1 MNKQFIKAT
10 EERCTFDRHIPAPY
24 LRKSFELDFVPE
36 KAELSICGLGFY
48 VLYINGVNVTK
59 GMFAPYISN
68 VDHYC
73 YYDTYDI
80 QKHLKQ
86 GENVIG
92 IWLGNGFMNPFGGAV
107 WDFDKV
113 DWIGSPRVALEC
125 NISAGEQV
133 LSFCADTGFRVHP
146 SPVIFD
152 EYRMGE
158 YYNANLEVK
167 GWNLPG
173 FDDSAWAN
181 ATPAEM
187 PRGELKQ
194 CEAEPIL
201 IQKELKP
208 VSITKYE
215 NGYLYDFGINTAGL
229 CRLHLKNAK
238 AGQTVTMLHSERHK
252 DGKFDISNVIFSSP
266 KRLAKY
272 PFYKT
277 YPQKNIYIAKGEEEE
292 IYLPQFVYHGFRYV
306 LVEGIE
312 ESQATEAL
320 LTYCVMHSDIKP
332 LGGFSCSDARL
343 NQLYGMMQNSVL
355 SNFYYFQTDCPHR
368 EKNGW
373 TGDASMS
380 SDYVALMYDVTE
392 SWREW
397 LANIRKAMNDAGAL
411 PGIVPT
417 GSWGF
422 DWGNGPAWDSI
433 LFNLPYQLWR
443 LRGNT
448 QVIRENAHAMVRY
461 LEYAMTRRSE
471 NGTIAI
477 GLGDWVPVGK
487 RPADYD
493 APLALTDSIQVMDM
507 ARKAEEMLDA
517 IGYTHQALFAGSI
530 YEDMRETVRRELID
544 FETMT
549 VAGDCQTS
557 QAMPIYYG
565 VFNEDEE
572 QAAFERLLEI
582 IHRDGDCITS
592 GFQGLHVL
600 FHVLSAFGE
609 SELAYRMITRPQ
621 YPSYVHLLNRG
632 FTSMSEQ
639 FQPDGMECGSHNH
652 HFLGD
657 INRWFTCCLAGLNI
671 EDATHVR
678 IAPNFVTALNYAEAY
693 YDLPTGRAAVQW
705 ERKKNEILLT
715 LEIPEGV
722 ECSLDLPKNAPVVKV
737 IQGKA
742 VSL

>member
-1 MNKQFIKAT
+1 MNKRFIKAT
-10 EERCTFDRHIPAPY
+10 EEWCSFDHHVPAPY
-24 LRKSFELDFVPE
+24 LRKSFTLDFVPE
-36 KAELSICGLGFY
+36 KAEISICGLGFY

-59 GMFAPYISN
+59 GMLAPYISN

-80 QKHLKQ
+80 KKHLRQ

-107 WDFDKV
+107 WDFDQV
-113 DWIGSPRVALEC
+113 DWLGAPRVALEC
-125 NISAGEQV
+125 VITDGEKE
-133 LSFCADTGFRVHP
+133 LSFDADQSFRTHP

-158 YYNANLEVK
+158 YYDATREIP

-173 FDDSAWAN
+173 FDDSAWNTALS
-181 ATPAEM
+181 AEM

-194 CEAEPIL
+194 CTAEPIL
-201 IQKELKP
+201 IQREIKP
-208 VSITKYE
+208 VSVQKYE

-229 CRLHLKNAK
+229 CRLQLKNAK
-238 AGQTVTMLHSERHK
+238 AGQKITMLHSERHK

-266 KRLAKY
+266 ARLEKY

-277 YPQKNIYIAKGEEEE
+277 YPQKNIYIAKGAEEET
-292 IYLPQFVYHGFRYV
+292 YLPQFVYHGFRYV
-306 LVEGIE
+306 LVEGITE
-312 ESQATEAL
+312 EQATEDL

-332 LGGFSCSDARL
+332 LGGFSCSEENL
-343 NQLYGMMQNSVL
+343 NKLYRMMQNSVL

-380 SDYVALMYDVTE
+380 SDYVALMYDVTN

-417 GSWGF
+417 GTWGF

-433 LFNLPYQLWR
+433 IFNLPYQLWR

-448 QVIRENAHAMVRY
+448 DLIRENAHCMVRY
-461 LEYAMTRRSE
+461 LEYAMTRRSAD
-471 NGTIAI
+471 GTIAI

-487 RPADYD
+487 KASRYD
-493 APLALTDSIQVMDM
+493 APLALTDTVQVMDI
-507 ARKAEEMLDA
+507 AGKAQEMLDA
-517 IGYTHQALFAGSI
+517 IGYTNQALFAGAVC
-530 YEDMRETVRRELID
+530 EDLRETIRRELID
-544 FETMT
+544 FDTMT

-557 QAMPIYYG
+557 QVLPIYYG

-572 QAAFERLLEI
+572 AAAFEKLLEI
-582 IHRDGDCITS
+582 IHRDGDSFTS
-592 GFQGLHVL
+592 GFQGMHTL

-609 SELAYRMITRPQ
+609 SELAYHMITKHE
-621 YPSYVHLLNRG
+621 YPSYVHLLDLG
-632 FTSMSEQ
+632 FTSMPEE
-639 FQPDGMECGSHNH
+639 FQPDGAECGSHNH

-657 INRWFTCCLAGLNI
+657 VNRWFTCCLAGLNI
-671 EDATHVR
+671 VDPTHVR
-678 IAPNFVTALNYAEAY
+678 VAPHFVQTLNYAEAY
-693 YDLPTGRAAVQW
+693 YDLPAGRAAVKW
-705 ERKKNEILLT
+705 ERGDDAILLT
-715 LEIPEGV
+715 VEVPAGV
-722 ECSLDLPKNAPVVKV
+722 ECTVDLPEDAPAVK
-737 IQGKA
+737 ILQKRG
-742 VSL
+742 

>member
-10 EERCTFDRHIPAPY
+10 AEGCTFDRHIPAPY
-24 LRKSFELDFVPE
+24 LRRSFALDFVPE
-36 KAELSICGLGFY
+36 QAEIAICGLGFY
-48 VLYINGVNVTK
+48 VLYINGINVTK
-59 GMFAPYISN
+59 GMLAPYISN

-80 QKHLKQ
+80 KTHLRQ

-113 DWIGSPRVALEC
+113 DWIGAPRVALEC

-133 LSFCADTGFRVHP
+133 LTLHADEGFRTHP

-158 YYNANLEVK
+158 HYDANLEIP

-173 FDDSAWAN
+173 FDDSAWAKVF
-181 ATPAEM
+181 PAEA
-187 PRGELKQ
+187 PRGELRE
-194 CEAEPIL
+194 CTAEPIV
-201 IQKELKP
+201 IEREIRP
-208 VSITKYE
+208 ISVIKYE

-229 CRLHLKNAK
+229 CRLHLKNAR

-252 DGKFDISNVIFSSP
+252 DGKFDIGNVTFSSP
-266 KRLAKY
+266 KRLEKY

-277 YPQKNIYIAKGEEEE
+277 YPQKNIYIAKGADVES
-292 IYLPQFVYHGFRYV
+292 YLPQFVYHGFRYV
-306 LVEGIE
+306 LVEGIDE
-312 ESQATEAL
+312 EQATKDL
-320 LTYCVMHSDIKP
+320 LTYCVMHSDIP
-332 LGGFSCSDARL
+332 CIGGFSCSDEKLNRL
-343 NQLYGMMQNSVL
+343 YAMMKNSVI
-355 SNFYYFQTDCPHR
+355 SNFHYFQTDCPHR

-380 SDYVALMYDVTE
+380 ADYVALMYDVSN

-417 GSWGF
+417 GTWGF
-422 DWGNGPAWDSI
+422 QWGNGPAWDSI
-433 LFNLPYQLWR
+433 LFHLPYQLWR
-443 LRGNT
+443 LRGDT
-448 QVIRENAHAMVRY
+448 EVIRENAHAMVRY
-461 LEYAMTRRSE
+461 LEYVMTRRSK
-471 NGTIAI
+471 NGTVSI

-487 RPADYD
+487 NRANDYD

-507 ARKAEEMLDA
+507 AGKAKEMLDA
-517 IGYTHQALFAGSI
+517 IGFTHGALFAGAI

-557 QAMPIYYG
+557 QAMPLYYG
-565 VFNEDEE
+565 VFNENEKPT
-572 QAAFERLLEI
+572 AFAKLLEI
-582 IHRDGDCITS
+582 IHRDGDCMTS

-609 SELAYRMITRPQ
+609 SELAYRMMARDE
-621 YPSYVHLLNRG
+621 YPSYTHLLDLG
-632 FTSMSEQ
+632 FTSMPEKIM
-639 FQPDGMECGSHNH
+639 PDGEECGSHNH

-657 INRWFTCCLAGLNI
+657 VNRWFTCCLAGLNI
-671 EDATHVR
+671 EDSIHVR
-678 IAPNFVTALNYAEAY
+678 ISPNFIEALDSATAY
-693 YDLPTGRAAVQW
+693 YDLPAGRAAVKW
-705 ERKKNEILLT
+705 ERNRDEILLT
-715 LEIPEGV
+715 VEIPEGV
-722 ECSLDLPKNAPVVKV
+722 ECSLDLPKNIPAVKI
-737 IQGKA
+737 IQGK
-742 VSL
+742 V

>member
-36 KAELSICGLGFY
+36 NAEISICGLGFY

-80 QKHLKQ
+80 QKHLTQ

-107 WDFDKV
+107 WDFDQV

-125 NISAGEQV
+125 KISAGDNT
-133 LSFCADTGFRVHP
+133 LTLCADTSFRTHP

-158 YYNANLEVK
+158 HYNANLEIK

-173 FDDSAWAN
+173 FDDSAWTN
-181 ATPAEM
+181 ATLAEM
-187 PRGELKQ
+187 PRGELKK

-208 VSITKYE
+208 VSISKYE

-229 CRLHLKNAK
+229 CRMKLKNAK

-252 DGKFDISNVIFSSP
+252 DGKFDIGNIIF
-266 KRLAKY
+266 KRFEKHPY
-272 PFYKT
+272 YQT

-292 IYLPQFVYHGFRYV
+292 SWLPQFVYHGFRYV
-306 LVEGIE
+306 LVEGID
-312 ESQATEAL
+312 ESQATEEL

-332 LGGFSCSDARL
+332 LGGFSCSDERL
-343 NQLYGMMQNSVL
+343 NRLYGMMQNSVL

-380 SDYVALMYDVTE
+380 SDYVALMYDVTK

-397 LANIRKAMNDAGAL
+397 LHNIRKAMNDAGAL

-417 GSWGF
+417 GTWGF
-422 DWGNGPAWDSI
+422 AWGSGPAWDSI

-448 QVIRENAHAMVRY
+448 EVIRENAHAMVRY

-487 RPADYD
+487 KSAKDHD

-507 ARKAEEMLDA
+507 AGKAREMLDA
-517 IGYTHQALFAGSI
+517 IGYTHGALFAESI
-530 YEDMRETVRRELID
+530 YEDMRETIRRELID
-544 FETMT
+544 FDTMT
-549 VAGDCQTS
+549 VAGNCQTS
-557 QAMPIYYG
+557 QAMPLYYG

-572 QAAFERLLEI
+572 RAAFERLLEI
-582 IHRDGDCITS
+582 IHRDGDRMTS

-600 FHVLSAFGE
+600 FHVLSVFGE
-609 SELAYRMITRPQ
+609 SELAYRMMARDE
-621 YPSYVHLLNRG
+621 YPSYTHLLDLG
-632 FTSMSEQ
+632 FTAMPEKIM
-639 FQPDGMECGSHNH
+639 PDGEECGSHNH

-657 INRWFTCCLAGLNI
+657 VNRWVTCCLAGLNI
-671 EDATHVR
+671 EDPTHVR
-678 IAPNFVTALNYAEAY
+678 ISPNFIEALDSAMAY
-693 YDLPTGRAAVQW
+693 YDLPAGRAAVKW
-705 ERKKNEILLT
+705 ERSENGILLT
-715 LEIPEGV
+715 VEIPEGV
-722 ECSLDLPKNAPVVKV
+722 ECSFDLPKNATTVKI
-737 IQGKA
+737 IQGK
-742 VSL
+742 V

>member
-36 KAELSICGLGFY
+36 NAEISICGLGFY

-80 QKHLKQ
+80 QKHLTQ

-107 WDFDKV
+107 WDFDQV

-125 NISAGEQV
+125 KISAGDKT
-133 LSFCADTGFRVHP
+133 LTLCADTSFRTHP

-158 YYNANLEVK
+158 YYNANLEIK

-173 FDDSAWAN
+173 FDDSAWAT
-181 ATPAEM
+181 ATKAEM
-187 PRGELKQ
+187 PRGDLKR

-208 VSITKYE
+208 VSISKYE

-229 CRLHLKNAK
+229 CRLNLKNAK

-266 KRLAKY
+266 NRLAKY

-292 IYLPQFVYHGFRYV
+292 TYLPQFVYHGFRYV
-306 LVEGIE
+306 LVEGID
-312 ESQATEAL
+312 ESQATEEL

-332 LGGFSCSDARL
+332 LGGFSCSDDRL
-343 NQLYGMMQNSVL
+343 NRLYGMMQNSVL

-380 SDYVALMYDVTE
+380 SDYVALMYDVTN

-397 LANIRKAMNDAGAL
+397 LHNIRKAMNDAGAL

-417 GSWGF
+417 GKWGF

-448 QVIRENAHAMVRY
+448 EVIRENAHAMVRY

-487 RPADYD
+487 HPSKYD

-507 ARKAEEMLDA
+507 AGKAREMLDA
-517 IGYTHQALFAGSI
+517 IGYTHGALFAGSI

-544 FETMT
+544 FDTMT
-549 VAGDCQTS
+549 VAGNCQTS
-557 QAMPIYYG
+557 QAMPLYYG

-582 IHRDGDCITS
+582 IHRDGDRMTS

-609 SELAYRMITRPQ
+609 SELAYRMMARDE
-621 YPSYVHLLNRG
+621 YPSYTHLLDLG
-632 FTSMSEQ
+632 FTSMPEKLM
-639 FQPDGMECGSHNH
+639 PDGEECGSHNH

-657 INRWFTCCLAGLNI
+657 VNRWFTCCLAGLNI
-671 EDATHVR
+671 EDPTHVR
-678 IAPNFVTALNYAEAY
+678 ISPNFIEALDSAMAY
-693 YDLPTGRAAVQW
+693 YDLPAGRAAVKW
-705 ERKKNEILLT
+705 ERKGSEILLT
-715 LEIPEGV
+715 VEIPEGV
-722 ECSLDLPKNAPVVKV
+722 ECSFDSPGNSPT
-737 IQGKA
+737 IQVSKGKA
-742 VSL
+742 